1 MHLPDDPNK
10 RMQIIAGIAVAII
23 AVAYGVYSFVYKP
36 LIDGREEA
44 IDQIASLET
53 RLSQAQQQIRQVGD
67 LRAESIQ
74 LAADSL
80 HLSETYMLHPRLGN
94 YILEARQIVQDHARP
109 HQIQRL
115 QIEEIG
121 LSDLPRRRGG
131 NRDVFVQGYAVR
143 VQGSASYEAARN
155 WIADL
160 QESNPLLM
168 IQSLVITAQSERP
181 QLHQVRMEL
190 HWPTWLD
197 PTMRGNVRDIARD
210 ITERHSS

>member
-1 MHLPDDPNK
+1 MHLPEDPNK
-10 RMQIIAGIAVAII
+10 RMQVIAGIAVAIV
-23 AVAYGVYSFVYKP
+23 AAAYGVYSFVYKP
-36 LIDGREEA
+36 LVDARQEA
-44 IDQIASLET
+44 IDEIASLET
-53 RLSQAQQQIRQVGD
+53 RLDRAQQQIRQVGD
-67 LRAESIQ
+67 LRTESIQ
-74 LAADSL
+74 LATDSI

-109 HQIQRL
+109 HQIQQLR
-115 QIEEIG
+115 IEEVG

-131 NRDVFVQGYAVR
+131 NRDVLVQGYAVR
-143 VQGSASYEAARN
+143 VQANASYQALHN

-181 QLHQVRMEL
+181 QLHQVRMEV

-197 PTMRGNVRDIARD
+197 PAMRGTVRDTARD
-210 ITERHSS
+210 ITERHGS